1 MKHYRLYGCLAL
13 LLALCL
19 TLSGLAVAQEE
30 REFSLIAYPET
41 TDRATNAVGFG
52 GVPGESYAL
61 WQGFEGT
68 WQDTPQTVTLAL
80 DEEEGAF
87 TVECVPGVNDFVL
100 TGAQAQSPQ
109 EEGGIA
115 FQIVYTPVEPTEAP
129 AEPTEAPAEPTEAPA
144 EPTEAPAEPTEAP
157 AEPTEAPAEPTEAP
171 APAQGEYR
179 TLKLWTRG
187 DDVLALQ
194 QGLAGLGYNV
204 GREDGI
210 YGPRTRAA
218 VMRFQRAQSLTR
230 DGMVGEQTRQ
240 ALAALGVD
248 IPAYVAPDETMPE
261 GFERILQRGMA
272 GMDVRAMQE
281 ALIVRGYLDD
291 TADHIFGNKTRA
303 ALRAFQRD
311 NGLRDDGVAGPET
324 LRALM
329 EGLDIQVEPD
339 QAEPEATA
347 APEATAEP
355 EVTAEPE
362 AEHPNG

>member
-100 TGAQAQSPQ
+100 TGAQGAVSAGRGRHRPSRLSIRRWSRRKPPRSRRKPLRSRQKRPQSRQKRPQ
-109 EEGGIA
+109 SRQKRPQSRQKPPPNRRRRPRRHRGNTARSSCG
-115 FQIVYTPVEPTEAP
+115 
-129 AEPTEAPAEPTEAPA
+129 
-144 EPTEAPAEPTEAP
+144 
-157 AEPTEAPAEPTEAP
+157 
-171 APAQGEYR
+171 R
-179 TLKLWTRG
+179 RG

-230 DGMVGEQTRQ
+230 DGDGRR
-240 ALAALGVD
+240 AD
-248 IPAYVAPDETMPE
+248 AP
-261 GFERILQRGMA
+261 GAGCAGRGHSCVCRSGRNHA
-272 GMDVRAMQE
+272 RRV
-281 ALIVRGYLDD
+281 
-291 TADHIFGNKTRA
+291 
-303 ALRAFQRD
+303 
-311 NGLRDDGVAGPET
+311 
-324 LRALM
+324 
-329 EGLDIQVEPD
+329 
-339 QAEPEATA
+339 
-347 APEATAEP
+347 
-355 EVTAEPE
+355 
-362 AEHPNG
+362 

>member
-144 EPTEAPAEPTEAP
+144 EPTEV
-157 AEPTEAPAEPTEAP
+157 PAEPTEAP